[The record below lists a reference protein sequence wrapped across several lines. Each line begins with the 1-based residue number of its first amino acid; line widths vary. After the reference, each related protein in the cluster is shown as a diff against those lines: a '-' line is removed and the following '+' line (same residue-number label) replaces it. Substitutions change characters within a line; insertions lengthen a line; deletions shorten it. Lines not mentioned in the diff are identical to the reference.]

1 MEAKLPLKAMK
12 RMFNIKNSLGLTQGM
27 IVPSEGKS
35 GGLSLLWKP
44 NVKVDVQPFSRRHI
58 DAIIDSGGSARKWRL
73 KGFHG
78 NPNTHGRLESW
89 AHLSQL
95 ATTSNLPWLCVGD
108 FNEVLSVTKKQGGLD
123 KASRQI
129 DNFQCCIN
137 SCGLKNIGYMGS
149 WFTWSMY
156 QNDLGWIRERIDR
169 GFATIEWLNLFPSAR
184 LYHLASSDSD
194 HCCLMLRINQRVKSR
209 RSKKLFRFE
218 SMWLKDEK
226 CGIL

>member
-35 GGLSLLWKP
+35 GGFALLWKP
-44 NVKVDVQPFSRRHI
+44 NVKVDVQTFSRQHS
-58 DAIIDSGGSARKWRL
+58 DAIIDFGGSARKWCL

-78 NPNTHGRLESW
+78 NPNTHGRPKSW

-95 ATTSNLPWLCVGD
+95 ATTSNLHWLCVGD
-108 FNEVLSVTKKQGGLD
+108 FNEVLNVTKKQGGLD
-123 KASRQI
+123 RASRQI

-137 SCGLKNIGYMGS
+137 SCGLKNIGYMVS

-156 QNDLGWIRERIDR
+156 
-169 GFATIEWLNLFPSAR
+169 
-184 LYHLASSDSD
+184 
-194 HCCLMLRINQRVKSR
+194 
-209 RSKKLFRFE
+209 
-218 SMWLKDEK
+218 
-226 CGIL
+226 